1 MRQYLVLTLVAMMT
15 GVILVA
21 GCSTNGASVK
31 RSSYVDEHPELPEL
45 MADAILGGQI
55 MVGMTEEM
63 VEVAW
68 GKPARVED
76 VTVADEKDITTQ
88 WIYGNYFTGGNI
100 TNLFFDD
107 QATLIRYEVNNS
119 SNHANNGT
127 VEAAGTA
134 ASKATSG
141 NNVLTS
147 KESGG
152 RP

>member
-1 MRQYLVLTLVAMMT
+1 MMA

-21 GCSTNGASVK
+21 GCSTNGAAVK

-45 MADAILGGQI
+45 MADAILSGQI
-55 MVGMTEEM
+55 MVGMTQEM

-76 VTVADEKDITTQ
+76 VAEEEDSDITTQ
-88 WIYGNYFTGGNI
+88 WIYGNHFTGGNI

-119 SNHANNGT
+119 PNHANSGA
-127 VEAAGTA
+127 VDAAGTA
-134 ASKATSG
+134 ASKSTS